1 VREAAGVAL
10 PVSFTDGFEWAVDA
24 RGCSPALLAD
34 LPTLQALF
42 DALVNE
48 LQLTPVAEAVWHVFP
63 APGGITGL
71 VPLAESHIT
80 IHTFPE
86 HRSACINLF
95 CCRPR
100 AEWPW
105 SDRLQHHLGAAEVGV
120 SRLERRYADP
130 QSSADRILAGF
141 GLSDVIKPL
150 TSS

>member
-1 VREAAGVAL
+1 MSPESLTG
-10 PVSFTDGFEWAVDA
+10 GCEWAVDA
-24 RGCSPALLAD
+24 HGCSPALLAD
-34 LPTLQALF
+34 LPTLQRFFA
-42 DALVNE
+42 ALVNE
-48 LQLTPVAEAVWHVFP
+48 LRLTPVADAVWHVFP

-71 VPLAESHIT
+71 LPLAESHLT

-105 SDRLQHHLGAAEVGV
+105 SARLQHYLAAVDVDV
-120 SRLERRYADP
+120 SRLERRYADSVP
-130 QSSADRILAGF
+130 PPLD
-141 GLSDVIKPL
+141 SDVITL